1 MAKLNTIEGI
11 GEAYMAKLEAAGI
24 TSVEGLLEACATKK
38 GRVAVAEKTEITEK
52 LVLRWANQADLSRI
66 KGVGGEY
73 AELLEAAGVDT
84 VPSWPAEKPRISS
97 RKCRKSTKPS
107 RWSASCPRRHRWPT
121 GWHRP
126 VPCPVYCNTDALG
139 L

>member
-11 GEAYMAKLEAAGI
+11 GEAYMAKLEAVGI

-84 VPSWPAEKPRISS
+84 VPELAGRKAENLFKKMQEVNEAKSLVRKLPTEAQVADWVAQAGTLPRILQ
-97 RKCRKSTKPS
+97 
-107 RWSASCPRRHRWPT
+107 
-121 GWHRP
+121 
-126 VPCPVYCNTDALG
+126 Y
-139 L
+139 